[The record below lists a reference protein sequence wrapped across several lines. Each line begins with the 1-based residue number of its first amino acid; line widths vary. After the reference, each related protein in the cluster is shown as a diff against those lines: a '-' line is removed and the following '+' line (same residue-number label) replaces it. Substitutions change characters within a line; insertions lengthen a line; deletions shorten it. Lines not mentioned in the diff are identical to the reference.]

1 MLMVQVAQVGLVLD
15 LELLRGLLMLLMLLA
30 QLLLLLLQDHNPVK
44 S

>member
-1 MLMVQVAQVGLVLD
+1 MVQVAQVGLVLG
-15 LELLRGLLMLLMLLA
+15 LELLRGLLMLLA

>member
-15 LELLRGLLMLLMLLA
+15 LELLRGLLMLLA
-30 QLLLLLLQDHNPVK
+30 QLLLLLLQDHYPVK

>member
-1 MLMVQVAQVGLVLD
+1 MLMVQVAQVCLVLD
-15 LELLRGLLMLLMLLA
+15 LELLRGLLMLLA

>member
-15 LELLRGLLMLLMLLA
+15 LELLRGLLMLLA

>member
-1 MLMVQVAQVGLVLD
+1 MLMVQVAQVSLVLD
-15 LELLRGLLMLLMLLA
+15 LELLRGLLMLLA

>member
-15 LELLRGLLMLLMLLA
+15 LELLHGLLMLLA

>member
-15 LELLRGLLMLLMLLA
+15 LELLRGLLMLLA
-30 QLLLLLLQDHNPVK
+30 QLLLLFLQDHNPVK

>member
-15 LELLRGLLMLLMLLA
+15 LELLRGLLVLLA

>member
-1 MLMVQVAQVGLVLD
+1 MLMVQVAQVGLVLG
-15 LELLRGLLMLLMLLA
+15 LELLRGLFMLLA

>member
-15 LELLRGLLMLLMLLA
+15 LELLRGLLMLLA
-30 QLLLLLLQDHNPVK
+30 QLLLLLLQDHNPVR